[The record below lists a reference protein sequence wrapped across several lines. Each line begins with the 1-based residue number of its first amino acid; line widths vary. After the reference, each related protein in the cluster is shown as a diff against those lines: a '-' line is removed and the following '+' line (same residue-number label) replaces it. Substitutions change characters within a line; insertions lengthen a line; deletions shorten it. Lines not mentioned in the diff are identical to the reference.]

1 MRPRGTWVYVL
12 YPQVPVARSPGSL
25 ADAAPRS
32 ENRGM
37 NAELTATETPDTS
50 GARNLSTALCELAQ
64 LEFRLGDW
72 WSAHSCARQALE
84 MARSRGR
91 EHEAMHALARL
102 AAIEAGRGDAGECR
116 RHAAEATWLSR
127 ALDEPPVEA
136 LAMEALGFLEL
147 GLGRPGEAVR
157 CLENVRGLWRTS
169 RQARSLAA
177 EWPLHL
183 ADAHVRL
190 GNRAAAESALERM
203 DKRATRIRSFVLAA
217 ACERSRGMLA
227 ADDSFETRFTRAL
240 HWNDW
245 AKQPFEL
252 ARTQLCFGERLRRAG
267 RCRDACAQLAS
278 ARETFEA
285 LGARPWAAAARCE
298 LEREAR

>member
-1 MRPRGTWVYVL
+1 MNAALTPTGTSDAGS
-12 YPQVPVARSPGSL
+12 ARSI
-25 ADAAPRS
+25 
-32 ENRGM
+32 
-37 NAELTATETPDTS
+37 
-50 GARNLSTALCELAQ
+50 STALCELAQ

-72 WSAHSCARQALE
+72 WSAHSCAREALQ
-84 MARSRGR
+84 MARADDR

-102 AAIEAGRGDAGECR
+102 AAIEAGRGDCDPCR
-116 RHAAEATWLSR
+116 SHATEAIWLSR

-147 GLGRPGEAVR
+147 GMGRPGKAVE
-157 CLENVRGLWRTS
+157 CLESVRGIWRSS
-169 RQARSLAA
+169 RQARALAA

-190 GNRAAAESALERM
+190 GNRSAAESALERM

-217 ACERSRGMLA
+217 ACERSRAMLA
-227 ADDSFETRFTRAL
+227 ADDSFEARFERAL

-252 ARTQLCFGERLRRAG
+252 ARTRLCFGERLRRAG
-267 RCRDACAQLAS
+267 RSRDACAQLTS
-278 ARETFEA
+278 ARKTFEA